1 LPGPERR
8 AITRSN
14 KHTTQIQGETMR
26 KYEIV
31 NDYDPNER
39 FEVEADGTEEA
50 AFAGLNALGWH
61 VAQPSDE
68 DSE

>member
-1 LPGPERR
+1 
-8 AITRSN
+8 
-14 KHTTQIQGETMR
+14 MR

-39 FEVEADGTEEA
+39 LEVEADGTEEA